1 MAISDV
7 DAELAAALG
16 EAPDTETSH
25 EAADSGEGEVSQPRP
40 VASGKEDSTREAAPQ
55 PEAENEGEKDARYR
69 ALLGKLQKYEKYEPL
84 LDILEEEPAIARRI
98 VAQRLGLLDDEQPRT
113 ESAPQATSPA
123 WTPEQVQEY
132 WRAEFERDPV
142 QALTKLVSAVVQQQ
156 TAPQART
163 SLRSLTAAYKA
174 DRRAADPMFQHYEPY
189 FDALLKAADPEKV
202 MQDPDAAFAAMERL
216 AFGTWAM
223 EQREKARRAKGKK
236 PPQEPPRSLDV
247 GKLTEARSP
256 SKPRRQLTPEEQ
268 ELARLYGEDL
278 VRAALEEEESAEEG
292 VW

>member
-1 MAISDV
+1 MTDI
-7 DAELAAALG
+7 DAELAATLG
-16 EAPDTETSH
+16 SAAVEEAEAPM
-25 EAADSGEGEVSQPRP
+25 ADSGEGEVSQPRP

-69 ALLGKLQKYEKYEPL
+69 ALLQKLQKYEKYEPL

-98 VAQRLGLLDDEQPRT
+98 VAQRLGLLDEEQPRT
-113 ESAPQATSPA
+113 EPTSQAQAPA

-132 WRAEFERDPV
+132 WRGEFERDPV
-142 QALTKLVSAVVQQQ
+142 GALTKLVSAVVQQQ

-174 DRRAADPMFQHYEPY
+174 DRRAADPMFPHYEPY
-189 FDALLKAADPEKV
+189 FDALLKSADPEKV

-236 PPQEPPRSLDV
+236 PPSETPRSLDV
-247 GKLTEARSP
+247 GKLTEAKSP
-256 SKPRRQLTPEEQ
+256 SKPRRQLSAEEQ

-278 VRAALEEEESAEEG
+278 VRAALEEEEASEEG